1 MEWLE
6 KSQKF
11 ISALRYYYPDV
22 NATQQ
27 DLESAFEKF
36 LKGFPDLIK
45 KNIKTL
51 REKHNI
57 SQRELASK
65 LNITQ
70 SSYSGWET
78 GAHVPKLENLK
89 QLAMLLDLD
98 PYEFIGDTSK
108 TVSDAVY
115 SVPVFDNEFF
125 FSKDFVFLSN
135 QLAKIDVVTAKE
147 YGVKEFRCCSSPL
160 KDSFVFFNRSEDM
173 VGTRN
178 TIPANSYVYCSFE
191 SLKVFDRIERLEAA
205 NDKVALVK
213 LGEGAPL
220 LRQVIFD
227 SNHLILRA
235 WNDKV
240 SDMIFPIS
248 KGSIGVYGSRD
259 YVSMANGELIYAEGV
274 EIYGIAYEYA
284 KTIDIS
290 R

>member
-1 MEWLE
+1 
-6 KSQKF
+6 
-11 ISALRYYYPDV
+11 
-22 NATQQ
+22 
-27 DLESAFEKF
+27 
-36 LKGFPDLIK
+36 
-45 KNIKTL
+45 
-51 REKHNI
+51 
-57 SQRELASK
+57 
-65 LNITQ
+65 
-70 SSYSGWET
+70 
-78 GAHVPKLENLK
+78 
-89 QLAMLLDLD
+89 MLLDFA

-108 TVSDAVY
+108 IISDAVY

-135 QLAKIDVVTAKE
+135 QFAKIDSVTAKE
-147 YGVKEFRCCSSPL
+147 YGVKDFRCCSSPL
-160 KDSFVFFNRSEDM
+160 KDWFVFFNCYEDM

-191 SLKVFDRIERLEAA
+191 SLKVFDRLERLAAA
-205 NDKVALVK
+205 NDKDALVK
-213 LGEGAPL
+213 LGECAPI

-259 YVSMANGELIYAEGV
+259 YVSMANGELLYAEAV

-284 KTIDIS
+284 KKIDVAS
-290 R
+290 

>member
-1 MEWLE
+1 MVDAQASGVCTARREGSSPFLRTTN
-6 KSQKF
+6 F
-11 ISALRYYYPDV
+11 ISL
-22 NATQQ
+22 NFLLTKT
-27 DLESAFEKF
+27 KF
-36 LKGFPDLIK
+36 F
-45 KNIKTL
+45 KNCVLFFLHQK
-51 REKHNI
+51 
-57 SQRELASK
+57 
-65 LNITQ
+65 
-70 SSYSGWET
+70 
-78 GAHVPKLENLK
+78 
-89 QLAMLLDLD
+89 
-98 PYEFIGDTSK
+98 
-108 TVSDAVY
+108 
-115 SVPVFDNEFF
+115 FF

-135 QLAKIDVVTAKE
+135 QLAKIYVVTAKE
-147 YGVKEFRCCSSPL
+147 YGVKDFRCCSSPL
-160 KDSFVFFNRSEDM
+160 KDSFVFFNRSEDI
-173 VGTRN
+173 VGTKN